1 MDLVEILSNSL
12 GVPALNSHNASG
24 SSGVPNATA
33 TSVPSPQFALID
45 FFIPGFS
52 GLSNVIR
59 QHFGLD
65 ISLYIPILAF
75 VFGLSFV
82 WGRVSSYGWQLI
94 DEHLVSS
101 VRIRTDDE
109 IYNILIAWIAKQGFS
124 RRSRKF
130 IANTNLNSRDYYSY
144 SYDSD
149 EGSDDEDEKYDPD
162 NESASAR
169 EKAKP
174 LHYTPAGGSNYF
186 FYGHNLMLF
195 QRDQTKERS
204 NWGSSNHHKE
214 ELVISSLG
222 RSPHALKKLLNE
234 AREDYMKKDESKTV
248 IYRGSAGSFGGDPS
262 WQRCMSR
269 STRPLSTVILNE
281 QVKKDLIA
289 DVADYLNPAT
299 RRWYANRG
307 IPYRRGYLLH
317 GPPGTGKSSLSLA
330 LAGHFRMRIYIVSLS
345 SVVAT
350 EESLASL
357 FIDLPRRCVVLLE
370 DIDSAGLTH
379 TREDS
384 DATAAPAT
392 TPKLPI
398 AASEDGNDGDEVAE
412 GPMLPSA
419 PSSGGGR
426 LSLSGL
432 LNILDGVASQE
443 GRLLV
448 MTTNHVEKLDKALVR
463 PGRVDRIVHFGLA
476 DATMAAAVFRAIY
489 ALYDGEVDPSSKSG
503 PLSTI
508 DESPD
513 IISKR
518 RAKEEME
525 RTKKRERIEEL
536 AIEFGEKLPALEFS
550 PAEIQGLLLRYKL
563 DPESAIVALPEWV
576 EKTRQDKKEKEVEE
590 AEKRRKEEEEAA
602 AKKAEDKAKTS
613 NADKATTDE
622 KSGGEQE
629 SKSTA
634 SESKEDKKEDKDSED
649 KDEAKKEKRKK
660 KKKQKKADA
669 KEESQGQDDSS

>member
-1 MDLVEILSNSL
+1 MDIVEILSNSL
-12 GVPALNSHNASG
+12 GGPALDSHNATGPSA
-24 SSGVPNATA
+24 PNATSSS
-33 TSVPSPQFALID
+33 TPSPQFALID

-52 GLSNVIR
+52 GFSNVVR
-59 QHFGLD
+59 HHFGLD

-75 VFGLSFV
+75 IFGFSFV
-82 WGRVSSYGWQLI
+82 WDRLSNYLWQLI
-94 DEHLVSS
+94 EEYLVSS

-109 IYNILIAWIAKQGFS
+109 IYNILIAWVAKQGFS
-124 RRSRKF
+124 RRSRKI
-130 IANTNLNSRDYYSY
+130 IANTNLSSRDYYSY

-149 EGSDDEDEKYDPD
+149 DSSDDEDACFDPED
-162 NESASAR
+162 GGFGKTR
-169 EKAKP
+169 EKSKP

-195 QRDQTKERS
+195 QRDQAKERPG
-204 NWGSSNHHKE
+204 WGSNNSHHKE

-222 RSPHALKKLLNE
+222 RSPNALKKLLNE
-234 AREDYMKKDESKTV
+234 ARLDYLKKDENKTV
-248 IYRGSAGSFGGDPS
+248 IYRGSAGSFGGDPQ

-269 STRPLSTVILNE
+269 SARPLSTVILNE

-379 TREDS
+379 TRDDNDS
-384 DATAAPAT
+384 PAAAAVAP
-392 TPKLPI
+392 TPLV
-398 AASEDGNDGDEVAE
+398 AVSEDGNGGDEGAE
-412 GPMLPSA
+412 GLIA
-419 PSSGGGR
+419 PSSATGGGGR

-443 GRLLV
+443 GRVLV

-476 DATMAAAVFRAIY
+476 DATMAASVFRAIY
-489 ALYDGEVDPSSKSG
+489 ALYDGEADPSCKPSR
-503 PLSTI
+503 LSAV
-508 DESPD
+508 EVNPD
-513 IISKR
+513 VVAKR
-518 RAKEEME
+518 KVKEEME
-525 RTKKRERIEEL
+525 REKKRERIEEL
-536 AIEFGEKLPALEFS
+536 ALEFGEKLPALEFS
-550 PAEIQGLLLRYKL
+550 PAEIQGLLLRHKL
-563 DPESAIVALPEWV
+563 DPEGAIAALPEWV
-576 EKTRQDKKEKEVEE
+576 EKTRQDKREKEVEE
-590 AEKRRKEEEEAA
+590 AEKRRKEEEAAA
-602 AKKAEDKAKTS
+602 AKKAQEK
-613 NADKATTDE
+613 E
-622 KSGGEQE
+622 KSKAEEETTGE
-629 SKSTA
+629 KS
-634 SESKEDKKEDKDSED
+634 ENDDEDKKESQDGET
-649 KDEAKKEKRKK
+649 KDEVKKEKKKKK
-660 KKKQKKADA
+660 KKKQRKVDE
-669 KEESQGQDDSS
+669 KEANHETEEDS